1 MVVGVRV
8 GARGAAVLRCA
19 AAAGLVVAVC
29 AGCSLFDR
37 EEEVDQGR
45 SPAREG
51 AARGAWQAGA
61 VKLWGRKERVT
72 LEVDDG
78 FHVAEAPALQRAIV
92 QVLGADKTG
101 GVPVPAE
108 LQLEPGRGDALVV
121 VWRNMIVGFVPP
133 ERAGG
138 LAARLPRGRAV
149 GVVPGC
155 VHPEVHDVPRDG
167 DDRHGV
173 LWRIWA
179 GPVPEV
185 FPEVPEGLDRLAVPE
200 RTILGIP
207 LSRIHTPP
215 PH

>member
-1 MVVGVRV
+1 M
-8 GARGAAVLRCA
+8 
-19 AAAGLVVAVC
+19 
-29 AGCSLFDR
+29 
-37 EEEVDQGR
+37 
-45 SPAREG
+45 
-51 AARGAWQAGA
+51 
-61 VKLWGRKERVT
+61 KLWGRKERVT

-108 LQLEPGRGDALVV
+108 LRLEPGRGDALVV

-138 LAARLPRGRAV
+138 LAARLPGGRAV

-155 VHPEVHDVPRDG
+155 VHPEMHDVPRDG

-215 PH
+215 PR

>member
-1 MVVGVRV
+1 M
-8 GARGAAVLRCA
+8 
-19 AAAGLVVAVC
+19 
-29 AGCSLFDR
+29 
-37 EEEVDQGR
+37 
-45 SPAREG
+45 
-51 AARGAWQAGA
+51 
-61 VKLWGRKERVT
+61 KLWGRKERVT

-108 LQLEPGRGDALVV
+108 LRLEPGRGDALVV

-138 LAARLPRGRAV
+138 LAARLPGGRAV

-155 VHPEVHDVPRDG
+155 VHPAGPAVPRDG
-167 DDRHGV
+167 AGRPRG
-173 LWRIWA
+173 LWRLCA
-179 GPVPEV
+179 GPVPRG

-215 PH
+215 PR